1 MGKASIFNP
10 AQQAG
15 NVSSKVV
22 AALERLSEAFRV
34 LLWNEAKQYGLSPI
48 QIQVLIFLQHYP
60 EEKRTVTYLASY
72 FNMTKAT
79 ISDAVK
85 SLESKN
91 LLIRKAMAN
100 DSRSHTL
107 HLVKDG
113 KTLAAKVERF
123 AQPMYDSISQL
134 PADKQDNLLESL
146 LKTIYQLNQQYIITP
161 QTMCLNCRFYE
172 HKTSGHYCH
181 LVKSPL
187 QSGDLRVDCP
197 EFQFP
202 PGQEENNQE

>member
-48 QIQVLIFLQHYP
+48 QIQLLIFLQHYP
-60 EEKRTVTYLASY
+60 EAKRTVTYLAAY

-85 SLESKN
+85 SLESKK
-91 LLIRKAMAN
+91 LLVKKAVAG
-100 DSRSHTL
+100 DSRSSTL
-107 HLVKDG
+107 HLSKDG

-123 AQPMYDSISQL
+123 ALPMQESVAQL
-134 PADKQDNLLESL
+134 PADKLDNLLESL
-146 LKTIYQLNQQYIITP
+146 LKMIYQLNQQYIITP

-172 HKTSGHYCH
+172 HKTSGHYCN

-202 PGQEENNQE
+202 PEQPEIDNE

>member
-48 QIQVLIFLQHYP
+48 QIQLLIFLQHYP
-60 EEKRTVTYLASY
+60 EEKRTITFLASY

-85 SLESKN
+85 SLEGKQ
-91 LLIRKAMAN
+91 LLVRKSMAN

-107 HLVKDG
+107 HLVKEG
-113 KTLAAKVERF
+113 KALAAKVER
-123 AQPMYDSISQL
+123 D
-134 PADKQDNLLESL
+134 
-146 LKTIYQLNQQYIITP
+146 
-161 QTMCLNCRFYE
+161 R
-172 HKTSGHYCH
+172 
-181 LVKSPL
+181 KS
-187 QSGDLRVDCP
+187 V
-197 EFQFP
+197 
-202 PGQEENNQE
+202 

>member
-48 QIQVLIFLQHYP
+48 QVQLLIFLQHYP
-60 EEKRTVTYLASY
+60 EGKRTVTFLASY

-79 ISDAVK
+79 ISDAIK
-85 SLESKN
+85 SLESKQ
-91 LLIRKAMAN
+91 LLMRKVTVG
-100 DSRSHTL
+100 DSRSHSL
-107 HLVKDG
+107 HLVKAG
-113 KTLAAKVERF
+113 KALARKVERY
-123 AQPMYDSISQL
+123 AIPMQEAVTEL
-134 PADKQDNLLESL
+134 PAENQSVLLETL
-146 LKTIYQLNQQYIITP
+146 LRLIYQLNEAAVITP
-161 QTMCLNCRFYE
+161 QTMCLNCRFY
-172 HKTSGHYCH
+172 SRRQGSHYCS
-181 LVKSPL
+181 LVKMIL
-187 QSGDLRVDCP
+187 KNADLKLDCP

-202 PGQEENNQE
+202 TTAE

>member
-15 NVSSKVV
+15 NISSKVV

-48 QIQVLIFLQHYP
+48 QIQLLIFLQHYP
-60 EEKRTVTYLASY
+60 EEKRTITFLASY

-85 SLESKN
+85 SLESKK
-91 LLIRKAMAN
+91 LLTRKATAG

-113 KTLAAKVERF
+113 KSLAAKVERF
-123 AQPMYDSISQL
+123 AQPLQESVAQL
-134 PADKQDNLLESL
+134 PPDKQASMLESL
-146 LKTIYQLNQQYIITP
+146 LKMIYQLNQEYIITP

-172 HKTSGHYCH
+172 QKTSGHYCN
-181 LVKSPL
+181 LVKAPL

-202 PGQEENNQE
+202 REEPEINE

>member
-1 MGKASIFNP
+1 MGKVSIFNP
-10 AQQAG
+10 AQQAD

-48 QIQVLIFLQHYP
+48 QIQLLIFLQHYP
-60 EEKRTVTYLASY
+60 EEKRTITFLASY

-85 SLESKN
+85 SLENKK
-91 LLIRKAMAN
+91 LIIRKALAG

-107 HLVKDG
+107 HLVKEG
-113 KTLAAKVERF
+113 KSLASKVERF
-123 AQPMYDSISQL
+123 ALPMQETVAGL
-134 PADKQDNLLESL
+134 PPEKQAGLLESL
-146 LKTIYQLNQQYIITP
+146 LKMIYQLNQQYIITP

-172 HKTSGHYCH
+172 KKVSGHYCN

-202 PGQEENNQE
+202 PEPGTHEE

>member
-48 QIQVLIFLQHYP
+48 QIQLLIFLQHYP
-60 EEKRTVTYLASY
+60 EEKRTITFLASY

-85 SLESKN
+85 SLESKQ
-91 LLIRKAMAN
+91 LLARKSMAN

-107 HLVKDG
+107 HLVKEG
-113 KTLAAKVERF
+113 KALAAKVERF
-123 AQPMYDSISQL
+123 AQPMQESVAQL

-146 LKTIYQLNQQYIITP
+146 LKMIYQLNQRYIITP

-202 PGQEENNQE
+202 FKEENNNE